1 MIKIRNYVDVD
12 FHVSFWRHFVK
23 TLLTLGYL
31 YIRDIFLRVLL
42 FFVSGWCR
50 RKRKFV
56 SPGRSL
62 RAARRARQISLSATG
77 GTEPSRRGGDASSA
91 CNGSVVTGAGSVGG
105 YNWAELQRQGG
116 STGGSAYSTLD
127 RRMTME
133 TDAATLVD
141 GTRLSPQQL
150 GLMGMEALETVVGYW
165 EDALNAYRSNSVAA
179 ASDKGTPPPP
189 PMLTTAEETIFVKL
203 LENILEGAY
212 QLQEESESI
221 FIHQNSI
228 LNRENN
234 VVASSAASTIGAGGG
249 GVGSVAGSVAGGGGT
264 GRAGGGS
271 VVDGGR
277 GSKLLSVSTVDNDS
291 FVSAQDTIADLGE
304 FDGYEDIHDDFGAD
318 GPPANRLLY
327 LEALEH
333 LDKHGIP
340 YRALR
345 TDFVGCETDSEYVAK
360 LHCLRLAFKQIMK
373 DGEIRKWWVDTG
385 RQLISALLCRS
396 EKDPQNFAMAYD
408 GLVEFLSEEEN
419 VAQMTEELASRN
431 VQCCNFY
438 DIVLDYI
445 LVDSFEDL
453 ESPPSSVLAVMKN
466 RWLSDGFKESALHT
480 AIWSV
485 LKAKR
490 RLLKYPDG
498 FKAQF
503 YTLSEIVTPVL
514 AWGFFGPDENLNT
527 LMHFFKDQML
537 GYVRDLYSFQIVR
550 YTDLDSVIEDV
561 VRLSRQR
568 LESVERRLKA
578 EEAESGYNML

>member
-1 MIKIRNYVDVD
+1 MIKIRNYVDVE
-12 FHVSFWRHFVK
+12 FHVSFWRHFIK
-23 TLLTLGYL
+23 TFLTLVYF
-31 YIRDIFLRVLL
+31 YIRDIFLRVVL

-56 SPGRSL
+56 SPPGRSL
-62 RAARRARQISLSATG
+62 RAARRARQISLSAAG
-77 GTEPSRRGGDASSA
+77 PSGNVG
-91 CNGSVVTGAGSVGG
+91 NGSVVTGAGSVSSF
-105 YNWAELQRQGG
+105 NWAELQRQGG

-150 GLMGMEALETVVGYW
+150 GLMGTEALETVIGYW
-165 EDALNAYRSNSVAA
+165 EDALNAYRSNSIAA
-179 ASDKGTPPPP
+179 ASDKDAPPPP
-189 PMLTTAEETIFVKL
+189 PMLTTAEETVFVRM

-212 QLQEESESI
+212 QLQEESETI

-228 LNRENN
+228 LNREND
-234 VVASSAASTIGAGGG
+234 VVASSAASTIVAPGD
-249 GVGSVAGSVAGGGGT
+249 GSTVGSVAGGGGT
-264 GRAGGGS
+264 TSRGGQS
-271 VVDGGR
+271 VCDGGR
-277 GSKLLSVSTVDNDS
+277 GSKLRKGPADLLSVSTVDNDS
-291 FVSAQDTIADLGE
+291 FVSAQDTIADLGD
-304 FDGYEDIHDDFGAD
+304 FEDIHDDFGAD

-373 DGEIRKWWVDTG
+373 DEEIRKWWVDTG

-408 GLVEFLSEEEN
+408 GLVEFLEEEGN

-527 LMHFFKDQML
+527 MMHFFKDQML
-537 GYVRDLYSFQIVR
+537 GYVRDLFSFQIVR

-568 LESVERRLKA
+568 LESVERRLKT
-578 EEAESGYNML
+578 EEVESGYNML